1 MTLAELIT
9 YCRDLTGL
17 YSTDLLPDT
26 LVTKW
31 LNESYSELNREQDW
45 PWVVF
50 NATGTAS
57 TGATEITLTSGSG
70 RIKEF
75 AIKYSNGTIEQ
86 IVDRRA
92 LIQTD
97 DEDDGYTYDFDTTT
111 DKLILSKPLTGNV
124 TWYATYMKDVSA
136 LASSSKASAIPAEFE
151 GILSY
156 RTAYKMLMSQGDDS
170 KRTAFLMQE
179 YMVMKET
186 LRTELIVDED
196 IGPFQIG
203 GSALRVDGRTVG
215 RLNGRYRS
223 V

>member
-17 YSTDLLPDT
+17 YSTDLLPDA

-31 LNESYSELNREQDW
+31 LNESYSEINREQDW

-50 NATGTAS
+50 TATGTAS

-70 RIKEF
+70 RVKEF
-75 AIKYSNGTIEQ
+75 ALKYPNGTIEQ
-86 IVDRRA
+86 IVDNRG

-97 DEDDGYTYDFDTTT
+97 DEDDGYTYDFNTTT
-111 DKLILSKPLTGNV
+111 DKIVLNKPLTDNV

-136 LASSSKASAIPAEFE
+136 LASSGKTSAIPAEFE

-170 KRTAFLMQE
+170 KRTIFLMQE
-179 YMVMKET
+179 YAKMLET
-186 LRTELIVDED
+186 LRIELIVDED

-203 GSALRVDGRTVG
+203 GSALRIDGRTIG

>member
-31 LNESYSELNREQDW
+31 LNESYSELNRDQDW

-75 AIKYSNGTIEQ
+75 AIKFDNGTIEQ
-86 IVDRRA
+86 IVDRRG

-111 DKLILSKPLTGNV
+111 DKLVLSKPLAGNV

-136 LASSSKASAIPAEFE
+136 LASSGKASAIPAEFE

-170 KRTAFLMQE
+170 KRTNFLMQE
-179 YMVMKET
+179 YMVMMET

-196 IGPFQIG
+196 LGPFQIG